1 MSPAENKLTVYHGIR
16 LLYTL
21 AGPFP
26 RKGNRM
32 GALRPLEDAYIAV
45 ENGKVKEVGTGDGY
59 RKFKDAELLKLD
71 GDLVVPGFI
80 DAHTH
85 LVHAGSREN
94 EMRLK
99 LSGVEYLEIL
109 KSGGGILS
117 TVRATRAASFQE
129 LYAQAAGRLKN
140 MLALGVTSVEAKSGY
155 GLDWDT
161 EIRQLE
167 VASRL
172 DRDLPQTLVSTFMGV
187 HALPEEYRAC
197 PRAFLEL
204 MKKVLEEVRKRD
216 LARFVDI
223 FSEEGVFSLKE
234 ARDILRHAQK
244 LGFGVKIHADEMNAL
259 GGARLAAEIGAVSA
273 EHLLKSA
280 EEDLKFLAESETIAV
295 LLPLTSFYLNKD
307 FAPARKIIDY
317 GGAVA
322 IASDY
327 NPGSSPSE
335 NLQFAM
341 QLAVLKMKMTP
352 EEALAAV
359 TINAAAALGLDWKGS
374 LEAGKDAD
382 FVVLAA
388 PNLDYFFYR
397 FGINLVRE
405 VYIKGERVY

>member
-1 MSPAENKLTVYHGIR
+1 M
-16 LLYTL
+16 
-21 AGPFP
+21 
-26 RKGNRM
+26 
-32 GALRPLEDAYIAV
+32 
-45 ENGKVKEVGTGDGY
+45 
-59 RKFKDAELLKLD
+59 
-71 GDLVVPGFI
+71 
-80 DAHTH
+80 
-85 LVHAGSREN
+85 
-94 EMRLK
+94 
-99 LSGVEYLEIL
+99 
-109 KSGGGILS
+109 
-117 TVRATRAASFQE
+117 
-129 LYAQAAGRLKN
+129 
-140 MLALGVTSVEAKSGY
+140 
-155 GLDWDT
+155 
-161 EIRQLE
+161 
-167 VASRL
+167 
-172 DRDLPQTLVSTFMGV
+172 
-187 HALPEEYRAC
+187 
-197 PRAFLEL
+197 
-204 MKKVLEEVRKRD
+204 
-216 LARFVDI
+216 
-223 FSEEGVFSLKE
+223 FSLEE